1 MTDTSTQTAVDTN
14 SSFYDIAKPIV
25 AGQVR
30 HVLTGIGAVLTAKGA
45 LDPGVT
51 GQFVEIF
58 SGFAMYLIGAGWS
71 WWQKIGQAR
80 VLADVVRFQDLIKGK
95 TNVVPK

>member
-1 MTDTSTQTAVDTN
+1 MTDTSTQTTIDTN

-30 HVLTGIGAVLTAKGA
+30 HVLSGIGAALVAKGA
-45 LDPGVT
+45 LDPGVL
-51 GQFVEIF
+51 GQFVEMF
-58 SGFAMYLIGAGWS
+58 SGFAIYLLGAGWS

-80 VLADVVRFQDLIKGK
+80 LLADVSRFR
-95 TNVVPK
+95 T